1 MVIEM
6 DQQAEKYEK
15 IQNIVELANKSEIS
29 SIRNIVSGII
39 RVIDN
44 PKSTAKDL
52 KDMVQVD
59 PPLTG
64 RMLRLANSAY
74 YPPQKK
80 ISDIQQA
87 IIWVGYEAVKELA
100 LSQKVCEIFNKDKFI
115 EGYSRKALWKHS
127 LAVALLGKMIYR
139 REFGER
145 GENIY
150 VAGLLHDIGL
160 IAEDQF
166 CQDEFR
172 LTLSKSKNELKNI
185 TQVEYEVLGYD
196 HADLG
201 QALVDSWNLPQE
213 LVIAIGN
220 HHNPGEIAEEFSKI
234 TSTLYVA
241 DSFCQEKDM
250 GYRHGQFENKAVFNK
265 CLGKLNLEHRAL
277 DLIIEDVEYEI
288 SRMKDQGF
296 LK

>member
-52 KDMVQVD
+52 KDIVQVD

-64 RMLRLANSAY
+64 RVLRLANSAY
-74 YPPQKK
+74 YPPRKK

-100 LSQKVCEIFNKDKFI
+100 LSQKVCEIVNKDEFI

-127 LAVALLGKMIYR
+127 LP
-139 REFGER
+139 
-145 GENIY
+145 
-150 VAGLLHDIGL
+150 
-160 IAEDQF
+160 
-166 CQDEFR
+166 CPC
-172 LTLSKSKNELKNI
+172 SKR
-185 TQVEYEVLGYD
+185 VL
-196 HADLG
+196 
-201 QALVDSWNLPQE
+201 PIKQE
-213 LVIAIGN
+213 I
-220 HHNPGEIAEEFSKI
+220 
-234 TSTLYVA
+234 
-241 DSFCQEKDM
+241 
-250 GYRHGQFENKAVFNK
+250 
-265 CLGKLNLEHRAL
+265 
-277 DLIIEDVEYEI
+277 
-288 SRMKDQGF
+288 
-296 LK
+296 